1 MILCAVVAADVG
13 VVGDDDAVAAA
24 VVMIINYLKPQ
35 RLQLQTQ

>member
-13 VVGDDDAVAAA
+13 VVGDDAVAAA

>member
-1 MILCAVVAADVG
+1 MILCVVVAADVG
-13 VVGDDDAVAAA
+13 VVGDDAVAVA

>member
-1 MILCAVVAADVG
+1 MILCVVVAADVG
-13 VVGDDDAVAAA
+13 VVGDDAVAAV